1 MNTHPRQQA
10 PLRPDPDARR
20 DAAVASL
27 VRAALA
33 TAHGARDKSI
43 SPDRYVREHWGN
55 DRTAELILR
64 APVSPATIA
73 SSPALAQVVSAFL
86 EILAPLSAGAAL
98 FDRGIKLN
106 FNGAAQINVPGIV
119 PPNVDF
125 VAEGGP
131 APAVQATTSTATSLV
146 PHKMMSIVILTNE
159 MMHSANAEELVR
171 QALVEAV
178 GPGLDAKLFDANP
191 ATATR
196 PAGLRWNIA
205 GLTTAA
211 AGEKAQVIVDDL
223 QALALAIAP
232 VAGNSNVVLI
242 ASPDAA
248 VALRLR
254 LFTEEWP
261 VLTSSSLAARTVIM
275 VAVNAVVS
283 AVEGAPIIDASS
295 VSEIHRETL
304 PLEIVSTPGVVATPV
319 SSIYQ
324 TDETGLRLRWPLSWA
339 LRDTRG
345 VAWMTSVNW

>member
-55 DRTAELILR
+55 GRTAELILR

-125 VAEGGP
+125 
-131 APAVQATTSTATSLV
+131 
-146 PHKMMSIVILTNE
+146 
-159 MMHSANAEELVR
+159 
-171 QALVEAV
+171 
-178 GPGLDAKLFDANP
+178 
-191 ATATR
+191 
-196 PAGLRWNIA
+196 
-205 GLTTAA
+205 
-211 AGEKAQVIVDDL
+211 
-223 QALALAIAP
+223 
-232 VAGNSNVVLI
+232 
-242 ASPDAA
+242 
-248 VALRLR
+248 
-254 LFTEEWP
+254 
-261 VLTSSSLAARTVIM
+261 
-275 VAVNAVVS
+275 
-283 AVEGAPIIDASS
+283 
-295 VSEIHRETL
+295 
-304 PLEIVSTPGVVATPV
+304 
-319 SSIYQ
+319 
-324 TDETGLRLRWPLSWA
+324 
-339 LRDTRG
+339 
-345 VAWMTSVNW
+345 